1 MLLQKLLLFV
11 HVLCTL
17 MLCVLLKCAIAVFT
31 DDVYYIVYDDAACVV
46 NVCCFKFVIV
56 RS

>member
-1 MLLQKLLLFV
+1 MLLLRGMLLQKLLLFV

-31 DDVYYIVYDDAACVV
+31 DDVYYSVYADAVCVV
-46 NVCCFKFVIV
+46 DVC
-56 RS
+56 